1 MDSLAHKGISSK
13 IPFTRTKKE
22 NHSLVLFLMCGRRES
37 NPYAS
42 RHQILSLACL
52 PISTRPQRYFK
63 YFPFGKDCKC
73 TTNYQI
79 CKTIYPSMYLL
90 FGRKARSLAAT
101 AQITY
106 VMRADRIITSG
117 VAIPHDFTHVN
128 TGINANICMRYIP

>member
-1 MDSLAHKGISSK
+1 M
-13 IPFTRTKKE
+13 
-22 NHSLVLFLMCGRRES
+22 VLFLMCGRRES

-63 YFPFGKDCKC
+63 YFPFGKDCKF
-73 TTNYQI
+73 TTNNQI
-79 CKTIYPSMYLL
+79 CKTIYPTMYLL
-90 FGRKARSLAAT
+90 FGRNARSLATT